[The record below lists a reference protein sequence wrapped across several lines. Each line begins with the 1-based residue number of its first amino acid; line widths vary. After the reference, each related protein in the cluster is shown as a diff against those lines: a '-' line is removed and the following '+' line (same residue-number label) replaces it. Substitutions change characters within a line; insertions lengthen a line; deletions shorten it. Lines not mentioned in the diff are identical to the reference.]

1 MKITSLA
8 LTEYVFL
15 NITSYYQE
23 LFAAII
29 ADENLRIIHKKKKNE
44 NDGMILSVKFGGGKN
59 VFAWLFAIE
68 LQQKFEKRA

>member
-29 ADENLRIIHKKKKNE
+29 ADENLRIIHKKKK
-44 NDGMILSVKFGGGKN
+44 K
-59 VFAWLFAIE
+59 
-68 LQQKFEKRA
+68 

>member
-29 ADENLRIIHKKKKNE
+29 ADENLRIIHKKKK
-44 NDGMILSVKFGGGKN
+44 
-59 VFAWLFAIE
+59 
-68 LQQKFEKRA
+68 KRKRWHDFVRKVWRWEECVCLAFCNRIATEV